1 MPDSQPQPVQG
12 IHVAGAGAAAVP
24 KAEPPASVGGA
35 KAGAKGA
42 GAGVAGGGAGTV
54 WNSNQTVNALW
65 SINEDRNSWVG
76 IANVG
81 WVKLSTASDSG
92 VVALTELAAH
102 AYQTQHVISSR
113 TENDGM
119 IHEIYAW

>member
-1 MPDSQPQPVQG
+1 
-12 IHVAGAGAAAVP
+12 
-24 KAEPPASVGGA
+24 
-35 KAGAKGA
+35 
-42 GAGVAGGGAGTV
+42 
-54 WNSNQTVNALW
+54 VNALW

-102 AYQTQHVISSR
+102 AYQRQHVISSR